1 MSALPDRRQP
11 VLIISVAVTIVALA
25 VLAAVFGLA
34 WVLAA

>member
-11 VLIISVAVTIVALA
+11 VLLISAAVAIAGLA

-34 WVLAA
+34 WVLVA